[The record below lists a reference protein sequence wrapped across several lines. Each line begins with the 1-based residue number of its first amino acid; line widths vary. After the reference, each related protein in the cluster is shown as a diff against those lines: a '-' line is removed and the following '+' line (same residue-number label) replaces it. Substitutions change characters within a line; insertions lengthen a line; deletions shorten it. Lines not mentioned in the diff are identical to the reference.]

1 MKNLR
6 SVAIAALLVIVA
18 MGCGSTN
25 EKADVAAD
33 ASGAAGEAAT
43 SESKDAAAVE
53 DEAASTGSG
62 SSSATVSSGGASGVV
77 PGSTGGKS
85 ASGLPLGTGNIKI
98 GFHYSENLDTAYRAL
113 GASGS
118 FVNMV
123 GAIESMVKYV
133 NANGGLGGKK
143 VVPIMH
149 GTDPLNGTFPAQAEA
164 ACTKFAQD
172 EKVFATVQGAVLPD
186 INSAACHAKYS
197 SPLVWSYQYILDRK
211 SQDLYEDYLYTPQ
224 GIAVDRYDFYIDELW
239 KAKFLTKSSKV
250 GLFRYDDPIH
260 KLFLDTVVKP
270 GLKKYGLG
278 VIDKPLRRPQ
288 SAGEAGEVGAQAA
301 NAIIDFNS
309 KGVDRVLF
317 IPSGG
322 AIPFIVG
329 PVAENQN
336 YFPRYAFTSY
346 DIPTFLTDNLSDT
359 QLEGAVTLGWMP
371 TNDTYLPQA
380 GKSAALERCF
390 KAAGVRSATVVRFC
404 DGLFF
409 LKDSLDRTPLFDV
422 SGLKKAAYALG
433 SSFASPWSM
442 GVKLRPGRH
451 DGATSFKLMRFTA
464 SCSCFMYTGSA
475 KPIP

>member
-1 MKNLR
+1 MR
-6 SVAIAALLVIVA
+6 TSRGVALVALLALVA

-25 EKADVAAD
+25 ERADVAAD
-33 ASGAAGEAAT
+33 NGDARRDTASEGKKKKAT
-43 SESKDAAAVE
+43 GT
-53 DEAASTGSG
+53 DEATTASR
-62 SSSATVSSGGASGVV
+62 SSAATVSSGGAAGVV

-85 ASGLPLGTGNIKI
+85 ASGLPLGTGPIKI
-98 GFHYSENLDTAYRAL
+98 GFHYSENLDTAYKAL

-118 FVNMV
+118 FVNTV
-123 GAIESMVKYV
+123 TVIESLVKYV

-143 VVPIMH
+143 VVPVLH

-186 INSAACHAKYS
+186 INSAACHAKHK

-211 SQDLYEDYLYTPQ
+211 SLDAYEDYLYTPQ
-224 GIAVDRYDFYIDELW
+224 GVGVDRYDFYIDALW
-239 KAKFLTKSSKV
+239 GAKFLTKSSKV
-250 GLFRYDDPIH
+250 ALFRYDDPIH
-260 KLFLDTVVKP
+260 KLFLDTVVRP

-301 NAIIDFNS
+301 NAVVDLRS
-309 KGVDRVLF
+309 KDVDRVLF
-317 IPSGG
+317 VPSGG

-329 PVAENQN
+329 PVADNQN

-346 DIPTFLTDNLSDT
+346 DIPTFITDNLSDE
-359 QLEGAVTLGWMP
+359 QLAGAVTLGWMP

-390 KAAGVRSATVVRFC
+390 KAAGVRNASVVRFC

-422 SGLKKAAYALG
+422 AGLKKATYALG
-433 SSFASPWSM
+433 GDFASPWTM
-442 GVKLRPGRH
+442 DVKVGPKRH
-451 DGATSFKLMRFTA
+451 DGATAYRLMRFTA
-464 SCSCFMYTGSA
+464 SCSCFTFASGP